1 MRHPCLSCGACC
13 ASFRVAF
20 HWAEADPV
28 LGGVVPPEHTVRW
41 DAHRL
46 AMRGTDR
53 NTPRCAALIGA
64 VGSDAH
70 CGIYPSRPSPCRD
83 LAPGWEHGEPSP
95 QCDRARQRH
104 GLAPLTPADWA
115 TYAGAAEQT
124 RGHRRATELP

>member
-20 HWAEADPV
+20 HWAEADPS
-28 LGGVVPPEHTVRW
+28 LGGQVPSERTVRW

-46 AMRGTDR
+46 ALRGTDR
-53 NTPRCAALIGA
+53 NAPRCESLVGVI
-64 VGSDAH
+64 GSDAH
-70 CGIYPSRPSPCRD
+70 CGIYAQRPSPCRD
-83 LAPGWEHGEPSP
+83 LAPAWEQGEPSP

-115 TYAGAAEQT
+115 TFVDAAEQA
-124 RGHRRATELP
+124 RPGPVEAPSI